1 MRRIRRAFR
10 DLFSGSGLRRSE
22 GQGTLEYVLIIA
34 LVVVV
39 ILGLIWLLREQ
50 IGQVVE
56 WATETIRQWFEQAQA
71 APGTS

>member
-1 MRRIRRAFR
+1 MRWIRRLAP
-10 DLFSGSGLRRSE
+10 RSARQLVGRAE

-50 IGQVVE
+50 IGNIVQ
-56 WATETIRQWFEQAQA
+56 WATDTIQAWFSQANQ
-71 APGTS
+71 APGT